1 MFFPFFSRLRLRMCI
16 LLRRCLVWHV
26 LSIGTLL
33 LGVAVLML
41 SKFLADWAW
50 PDSRITQLLQR
61 GEVALAQGNLS
72 APDGSGARELFET
85 AKALDS
91 DRHEAQ
97 DGLLRTGQAALAQ
110 ARITFDR
117 GQFDAAERYLRLARV
132 LQMPQDQ
139 VDVLERLVRQR
150 QAEHADLDQLLVR
163 ADEAYVAGRLEG
175 DPNSA
180 LPLYQRVLE
189 LVPGFARALQG
200 REDALSEL
208 LRQACVDLERGQLD
222 AAAAKLN
229 VAQRYDP
236 GHVDLP
242 QTQDLFNRAIDVH
255 LHRAV
260 RLLRRGLLAP
270 AARDFRAVLAVR
282 PEQSAARRGL
292 EDVVERYVAHAGRQ
306 AAEFHFEQAELS
318 LARARALLPD
328 QGSIYL
334 AEQALQRARQT
345 RLSLQPKLSKVER
358 ERYLGELMG
367 RFDVAE
373 RLKEWLT
380 PPGIS
385 AYDQVRAAQAIAP
398 ADARVQR
405 AAQRLL
411 VAMRACFEEELGRNR
426 LQSAQACLDVWQAIN
441 GQDVGLL
448 GARKRLAQ
456 RWIAVGSERFGEG
469 DITFA
474 RRALEQARRWG
485 SRTPELDELARRVD
499 LASQR

>member
-1 MFFPFFSRLRLRMCI
+1 M
-16 LLRRCLVWHV
+16 
-26 LSIGTLL
+26 
-33 LGVAVLML
+33 
-41 SKFLADWAW
+41 
-50 PDSRITQLLQR
+50 
-61 GEVALAQGNLS
+61 
-72 APDGSGARELFET
+72 
-85 AKALDS
+85 
-91 DRHEAQ
+91 
-97 DGLLRTGQAALAQ
+97 
-110 ARITFDR
+110 
-117 GQFDAAERYLRLARV
+117 
-132 LQMPQDQ
+132 
-139 VDVLERLVRQR
+139 
-150 QAEHADLDQLLVR
+150 
-163 ADEAYVAGRLEG
+163 
-175 DPNSA
+175 
-180 LPLYQRVLE
+180 
-189 LVPGFARALQG
+189 
-200 REDALSEL
+200 
-208 LRQACVDLERGQLD
+208 
-222 AAAAKLN
+222 
-229 VAQRYDP
+229 
-236 GHVDLP
+236 
-242 QTQDLFNRAIDVH
+242 
-255 LHRAV
+255 
-260 RLLRRGLLAP
+260 
-270 AARDFRAVLAVR
+270 
-282 PEQSAARRGL
+282 
-292 EDVVERYVAHAGRQ
+292 
-306 AAEFHFEQAELS
+306 
-318 LARARALLPD
+318 PD

>member
-1 MFFPFFSRLRLRMCI
+1 M
-16 LLRRCLVWHV
+16 
-26 LSIGTLL
+26 
-33 LGVAVLML
+33 
-41 SKFLADWAW
+41 
-50 PDSRITQLLQR
+50 
-61 GEVALAQGNLS
+61 
-72 APDGSGARELFET
+72 FET

-163 ADEAYVAGRLEG
+163 ADEAYVAGRSEG

-260 RLLRRGLLAP
+260 RSLRRGLLAP
-270 AARDFRAVLAVR
+270 AAR
-282 PEQSAARRGL
+282 
-292 EDVVERYVAHAGRQ
+292 
-306 AAEFHFEQAELS
+306 
-318 LARARALLPD
+318 
-328 QGSIYL
+328 
-334 AEQALQRARQT
+334 
-345 RLSLQPKLSKVER
+345 RL
-358 ERYLGELMG
+358 
-367 RFDVAE
+367 
-373 RLKEWLT
+373 
-380 PPGIS
+380 
-385 AYDQVRAAQAIAP
+385 
-398 ADARVQR
+398 
-405 AAQRLL
+405 
-411 VAMRACFEEELGRNR
+411 
-426 LQSAQACLDVWQAIN
+426 
-441 GQDVGLL
+441 
-448 GARKRLAQ
+448 
-456 RWIAVGSERFGEG
+456 
-469 DITFA
+469 
-474 RRALEQARRWG
+474 
-485 SRTPELDELARRVD
+485 
-499 LASQR
+499 